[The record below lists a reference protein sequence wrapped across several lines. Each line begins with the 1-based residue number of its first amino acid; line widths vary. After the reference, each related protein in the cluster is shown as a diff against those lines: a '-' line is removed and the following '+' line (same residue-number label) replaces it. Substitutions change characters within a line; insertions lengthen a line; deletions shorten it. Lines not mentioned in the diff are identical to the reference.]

1 MGLAFVRD
9 NRRMPKFPS
18 LIALDRLLDDLAV
31 GEARR
36 RQLGMVCGE
45 LRRALDRGALPV
57 PARGSVRRLLEE
69 EALGPYLRLAESGA
83 LRVRLVDGE
92 RPPTSAATN
101 EIRRQCVDVLRKALG
116 LPPLLLGGGMLQLQ
130 PTPAFGDLAALRRQL
145 DQDLAGY
152 MPLGQTRLTAVLAL
166 VLDAAPRSGEL
177 VELRLDDLAPGLTA
191 VYVERRPQRG
201 GGDPE
206 GGGEWFK
213 LSPLSRAALGR
224 WLPLRAELAQCAH
237 GTSRL
242 WVSLWHNHD
251 GDPGREGATLN
262 RPPGM
267 PLEENGLI
275 TSYRRGRTRYELASL
290 LPPKLEQLRRAVIAE
305 TPPAAVDMA
314 EPA

>member
-1 MGLAFVRD
+1 M
-9 NRRMPKFPS
+9 FPS
-18 LIALDRLLDDLAV
+18 LTALDRLLDDLAV

-36 RQLGMVCGE
+36 RQLGMVRGE

-69 EALGPYLRLAESGA
+69 DALRPYLRLAEAGA
-83 LRVRLVDGE
+83 LRARLVGGE

-101 EIRRQCVDVLRKALG
+101 EIRRAVVDVLRDALG
-116 LPPLLLGGGMLQLQ
+116 LPPLLLGGGALPLQ
-130 PTPAFGDLAALRRQL
+130 PTPPFGDLAALRRQL

-152 MPLGQTRLTAVLAL
+152 MPPGQIRLTAMLGL
-166 VLDAAPRSGEL
+166 LLDAAPRSGEQAA
-177 VELRLDDLAPGLTA
+177 LRLSDLTPGNAA

-201 GGDPE
+201 GGDLPGE
-206 GGGEWFK
+206 GAYFA
-213 LSPLSRAALGR
+213 LSPLTRAALDR
-224 WLPLRAELAQCAH
+224 WLPVRVELALRAH

-251 GDPGREGATLN
+251 GHAGKKEGATLH

-267 PLEENGLI
+267 PLEENGLVA
-275 TSYRRGRTRYELASL
+275 SYRRGRVQYGLSRL
-290 LPPKLEQLRRAVIAE
+290 LPPKIEQLRRAVVSEA
-305 TPPAAVDMA
+305 PPVPVER

>member
-1 MGLAFVRD
+1 
-9 NRRMPKFPS
+9 MPEYPS
-18 LIALDRLLDDLAV
+18 ITALDRLLDDLVV

-36 RQLGMVCGE
+36 RQLGMVRSE
-45 LRRALDRGALPV
+45 LARALARGALPV
-57 PARGSVRRLLEE
+57 PARRSLRRLLEE
-69 EALGPYLRLAESGA
+69 EALGPYVRLAESGA
-83 LRVRLVDGE
+83 LRARLVDGQ
-92 RPPTSAATN
+92 RPPTSEATN
-101 EIRRQCVDVLRKALG
+101 EVRRQVLDALREALG
-116 LPPLLLGGGMLQLQ
+116 LPALELGGGALPLQ

-145 DQDLAGY
+145 DQDLAGH

-177 VELRLDDLAPGLTA
+177 VELRLDDLAPGNTA

-206 GGGEWFK
+206 GEGEWFE
-213 LSPLSRAALGR
+213 LSPVSRAALGR
-224 WLPLRAELAQCAH
+224 WLPVRAELAQRAH

-251 GDPGREGATLN
+251 GDPGREGAVLN

-275 TSYRRGRTRYELASL
+275 TSYRRGRTRYGLAGL

-305 TPPAAVDMA
+305 TPPVAVDTA